1 MENNNEIKIVN
12 LKQVEKYAK
21 HGLQPLR
28 IEVGYNNKLVF
39 IYDRTD
45 ELKELFHKWLDFK
58 LD

>member
-12 LKQVEKYAK
+12 LVQVSKYIT

-28 IEVGYNNKLVF
+28 IEVGYNNRLVF